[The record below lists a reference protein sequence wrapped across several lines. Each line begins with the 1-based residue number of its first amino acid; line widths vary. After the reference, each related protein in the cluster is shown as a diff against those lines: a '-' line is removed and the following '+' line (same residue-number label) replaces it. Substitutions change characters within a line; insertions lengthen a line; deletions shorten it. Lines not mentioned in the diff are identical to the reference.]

1 MPTDLRGVFAPIVT
15 PFRPSDG
22 EVDLPWIARHLAYL
36 RAHGCTG
43 VIPCGTNGE
52 AASLSV
58 AERIQVAEA
67 TLAAAGDMPVVVG
80 TGAAALPDA
89 VVLTRHAFASGA
101 AAVLV
106 MPPFYFKKPPEVGV
120 VAWFQ
125 RLFDAAVPPGGRVLL
140 YHIPQITGVP
150 ITDGVLQAL
159 LASHGAVVYGLKD
172 SYRRPGAGC
181 ASAAGFPASRVLC
194 RQRSP
199 RGRGVRRWR
208 RGFDHC
214 GRERFPGSGRSGAA
228 GRLGWARCCGCP
240 GGPERGPL
248 FARSLSVAAGD
259 QGGSGRCR
267 RAGAHRGPTA
277 AGRAVARAA
286 RRAAGKIIGEAAR
299 VAAQRLRSA
308 QYRSRSTHHGFVR
321 HSSLFQEHS

>member
-1 MPTDLRGVFAPIVT
+1 MPIDLRGVFAPIVT

-22 EVDLPWIARHLAYL
+22 EVDLPWIAGHVAYL

-67 TLAAAGDMPVVVG
+67 ALAAAGDMPVIVG

-89 VVLTRHAFASGA
+89 VALTRHAFAAGA

-106 MPPFYFKKPPEVGV
+106 MPPFYFKKPSEAGV
-120 VAWFQ
+120 AAWFQ

-140 YHIPQITGVP
+140 YHIPQTTGVP

-159 LASHGAVVYGLKD
+159 LASHGALVYGLKD
-172 SYRRPGAGC
+172 STGDPKAGC
-181 ASAAGFPASRVLC
+181 APSAGFPEARVFC

-199 RGRGVRRWR
+199 RGRGVRGWR
-208 RGFDHC
+208 RGFDHG
-214 GRERFPGSGRSGAA
+214 GRQRFPGSGRCGAA
-228 GRLGWARCCGCP
+228 GRLGWARCGGSP
-240 GGPERGPL
+240 GGVERGPL
-248 FARSLSVAAGD
+248 AARSLPAAAGD
-259 QGGSGRCR
+259 QGGAGGCR
-267 RAGAHRGPTA
+267 RAGRPPQS
-277 AGRAVARAA
+277 GR
-286 RRAAGKIIGEAAR
+286 RR
-299 VAAQRLRSA
+299 
-308 QYRSRSTHHGFVR
+308 
-321 HSSLFQEHS
+321 SSCRPRNAPSCGQDYW

>member
-22 EVDLPWIARHLAYL
+22 EVDLPWIARHVAYL

-67 TLAAAGDMPVVVG
+67 TLAAAGDMPVIVG

-89 VVLTRHAFASGA
+89 VALTRHAFAAGA

-106 MPPFYFKKPPEVGV
+106 MPPFYFKKPSDMGV
-120 VAWFQ
+120 AAWFQ

-140 YHIPQITGVP
+140 YHIPQTTGVP

-159 LASHGAVVYGLKD
+159 LASHGALVYGLKD
-172 SYRRPGAGC
+172 STGDAEQGAHLRQTFPQLAYFAGNDHRVGEAC
-181 ASAAGFPASRVLC
+181 A
-194 RQRSP
+194 
-199 RGRGVRRWR
+199 
-208 RGFDHC
+208 D
-214 GRERFPGSGRSGAA
+214 GAA
-228 GRLGWARCCGCP
+228 GSISAAANVFPYLVSAVQQTAWAGQDAAAAQAA
-240 GGPERGPL
+240 L
-248 FARSLSVAAGD
+248 SAARSLLEAYPLQPATKAALADVAGLAL
-259 QGGSGRCR
+259 
-267 RAGAHRGPTA
+267 TA
-277 AGRAVARAA
+277 VRPPQV
-286 RRAAGKIIGEAAR
+286 ELSP
-299 VAAQRLRSA
+299 AQRAELRARLLVKLPEWRPSA
-308 QYRSRSTHHGFVR
+308 
-321 HSSLFQEHS
+321 